1 MGVDFN
7 GNASLG
13 CYLRFLV
20 CIDQK
25 RAMIPLGL
33 GQFARTRVTRAH
45 SLEILNFC
53 FHNLHKILRF
63 GGEI

>member
-1 MGVDFN
+1 MCSCQYLIFDYFLSWFPMGVDFN

-33 GQFARTRVTRAH
+33 GQFARTRVTRARIPWH
-45 SLEILNFC
+45 F
-53 FHNLHKILRF
+53 
-63 GGEI
+63 